1 MQVGGHGPNAVELAI
16 DWLTT
21 HPAEVEAVTAPAA
34 APAAAVAE
42 GFGEPS
48 AEEKQLAAVL
58 RPRDATPR
66 PAAAPGQVCS
76 LPKLMWSNLLWSCA
90 MARKPTRLLCCG

>member
-1 MQVGGHGPNAVELAI
+1 MGVQVGGHGPNALELAI

-34 APAAAVAE
+34 APAAA
-42 GFGEPS
+42 GGEAAGEAS

-58 RPRDATPR
+58 RPRDR
-66 PAAAPGQVCS
+66 PLETAAVAPGQVC
-76 LPKLMWSNLLWSCA
+76 KF
-90 MARKPTRLLCCG
+90 

>member
-21 HPAEVEAVTAPAA
+21 HPAEVEAATAPAA
-34 APAAAVAE
+34 SPAAAGAE
-42 GFGEPS
+42 GSGEPS

-58 RPRDATPR
+58 QPR
-66 PAAAPGQVCS
+66 PPMPEPAAAAPGEVRQSPLLDMKYGGVLSVCRG
-76 LPKLMWSNLLWSCA
+76 KE
-90 MARKPTRLLCCG
+90 K